1 MYNYNGT
8 DIETS
13 LKGDDMKNVDIEEV
27 REALIEARDG
37 CSEVQSKTSD
47 MNESAFEASSYADD
61 ADNASFDALE
71 RVKAAIDLLDSL
83 AGDQEEGID
92 PDAVRIFLNT
102 QLKAANTMRD
112 RVFSYARE
120 WDIKLEGE

>member
-1 MYNYNGT
+1 VYNYNGT

-13 LKGDDMKNVDIEEV
+13 LKGDDMKNVDIEKV